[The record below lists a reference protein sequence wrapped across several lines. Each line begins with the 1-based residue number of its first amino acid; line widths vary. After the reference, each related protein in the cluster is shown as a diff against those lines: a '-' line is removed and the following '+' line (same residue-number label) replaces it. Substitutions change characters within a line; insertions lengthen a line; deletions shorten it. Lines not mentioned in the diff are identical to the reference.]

1 MSGRTDAT
9 GATGIPEP
17 GGPSD
22 RRTLPARTLPA
33 PTGTAPTGTAATGIL
48 GPTAAG
54 IPGPTGPT
62 RPPRGRRSRALW
74 WILGA
79 VPAVLGTTIAALLLA
94 TGETRQVQVRIA
106 LPAVAAG
113 AGILLSVIAL
123 GVLAALAA
131 QARGRARAQAAHAEA
146 AARGAQQERENHA
159 RFLARLD
166 HELKNPL
173 TAILATSAAAQ
184 NDAGSTASWPLVDAQ
199 AAKLGGLVR
208 DLRKLADLESR
219 PLERETLD
227 LEQLLVEAISALAQQ
242 DPAAGA
248 RLALTVTRVP
258 WPVPPISADP
268 DLLALAV
275 DNVLGNAAKYADAG
289 PIEVRLRE
297 EAGEAVIEV
306 ADTGRGI
313 PGADLPHVFDELAR
327 AQNARDVAGSGIGLS
342 LVSAIL
348 RRHGGTV
355 ALRSA
360 EGSGTVV
367 TLRLPLV

>member
-1 MSGRTDAT
+1 MSGR
-9 GATGIPEP
+9 
-17 GGPSD
+17 GP
-22 RRTLPARTLPA
+22 
-33 PTGTAPTGTAATGIL
+33 
-48 GPTAAG
+48 
-54 IPGPTGPT
+54 
-62 RPPRGRRSRALW
+62 RALW
-74 WILGA
+74 WVLGA
-79 VPAVLGTTIAALLLA
+79 VPAALGAAIATLLVA
-94 TGETRQVQVRIA
+94 IGETRQVQVRIA
-106 LPAVAAG
+106 LPAVAVG
-113 AGILLSVIAL
+113 AGILLSAIVLAVI
-123 GVLAALAA
+123 AALAVR
-131 QARGRARAQAAHAEA
+131 ARRRARAEAAHAEA
-146 AARGAQQERENHA
+146 SARGAQQERENHA

-184 NDAGSTASWPLVDAQ
+184 NDAGGTASWPLVDAQ

-219 PLERETLD
+219 PLEREPVE
-227 LEQLLVEAISALAQQ
+227 LEQLLAEAIAALAQQ

-248 RLALTVTRVP
+248 RVALTVTRVP

-268 DLLALAV
+268 DLLSLAV
-275 DNVLGNAAKYADAG
+275 DNVLGNAAKYSQEG

-313 PGADLPHVFDELAR
+313 PSADLPQVFDELAR

-342 LVSAIL
+342 LVSGIL

>member
-1 MSGRTDAT
+1 MSGR
-9 GATGIPEP
+9 
-17 GGPSD
+17 GP
-22 RRTLPARTLPA
+22 R
-33 PTGTAPTGTAATGIL
+33 IL
-48 GPTAAG
+48 
-54 IPGPTGPT
+54 
-62 RPPRGRRSRALW
+62 R
-74 WILGA
+74 WIA
-79 VPAVLGTTIAALLLA
+79 CTVPAVLGAVLAALLLA
-94 TGETRQVQVRIA
+94 AGETRQVQVRIA
-106 LPAVAAG
+106 LPAVVVG
-113 AGILLSVIAL
+113 AGLLLSAIAL
-123 GVLAALAA
+123 GVLAALALR
-131 QARGRARAQAAHAEA
+131 ARGRTRAQAAQDAA

-184 NDAGSTASWPLVDAQ
+184 NDAGGGASWPLVDAQ

-219 PLERETLD
+219 PLEREPVA
-227 LEQLLVEAISALAQQ
+227 LEPLLAEAIAALAQQ
-242 DPAAGA
+242 DPEAGA
-248 RLALTVTRVP
+248 RVALTVTRVP

-268 DLLALAV
+268 DLLSLAV
-275 DNVLGNAAKYADAG
+275 DNVLGNAAKYSQEG

-297 EAGEAVIEV
+297 EAGQAVIEV

-313 PGADLPHVFDELAR
+313 PSADLPHVFDELAR
-327 AQNARDVAGSGIGLS
+327 AQNARDVAGSGIGLT

-360 EGSGTVV
+360 EGSGSVV